1 VGIVLQDS
9 VRAFDKSNIE
19 MHNCFRPGDI
29 VKARVTAGVG
39 GGTSRDSSVLL
50 STAEEDL
57 GVVFA
62 RSPHTGA
69 LMVPRSWTEFEC
81 VQTKTKHKRKV
92 GKPQI
97 Q

>member
-1 VGIVLQDS
+1 LGDQPVNTVFVGIILQEG
-9 VRAFDKSNIE
+9 VRDFQKDEIQV
-19 MHNCFRPGDI
+19 HNCFRPGDI
-29 VKARVTAGVG
+29 VRARVTAGVG

-50 STAEEDL
+50 TTAEEEL

-81 VQTKTKHKRKV
+81 V
-92 GKPQI
+92 
-97 Q
+97 

>member
-1 VGIVLQDS
+1 

-19 MHNCFRPGDI
+19 MHNSFRPGDI
-29 VKARVTAGVG
+29 VRARVSAGVG
-39 GGTSRDSSVLL
+39 GGTSKDSSVLL
-50 STAEEDL
+50 TTAEEEL

-69 LMVPRSWTEFEC
+69 LMVPRSWTDFEC

-92 GKPQI
+92 AKPQ
-97 Q
+97 